1 MQLKLF
7 AQILPG
13 VATAFVALI
22 VGAIAIATSN
32 ELSYAGDNKFFCTQE
47 GNTPVTKVRT
57 SRGNETFLRWVVK
70 DFKKFPPLQR
80 CKMVSARFQVI
91 TITARFLLLAEIIST
106 AIQFYVSP
114 IAKVHLVQKKI
125 Y

>member
-32 ELSYAGDNKFFCTQE
+32 QLSYAGDWGWGSCTSFNRE
-47 GNTPVTKVRT
+47 A
-57 SRGNETFLRWVVK
+57 L
-70 DFKKFPPLQR
+70 
-80 CKMVSARFQVI
+80 
-91 TITARFLLLAEIIST
+91 
-106 AIQFYVSP
+106 
-114 IAKVHLVQKKI
+114 
-125 Y
+125 